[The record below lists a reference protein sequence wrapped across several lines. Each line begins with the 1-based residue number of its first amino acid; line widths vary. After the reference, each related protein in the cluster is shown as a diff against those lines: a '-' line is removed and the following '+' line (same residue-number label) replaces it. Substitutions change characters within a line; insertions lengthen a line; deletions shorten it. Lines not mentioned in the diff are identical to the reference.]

1 MRLILNLSPNRIP
14 VEFNHLHVLAGALH
28 KWLGP
33 NDEHD
38 GLSLY
43 SYSWLQGG
51 RMNGQGLHFPKGARW
66 HISALD
72 GDFLTRSIQGIFRD
86 PGIRWGM
93 RVDQCQIEPAP
104 VFPDGGEIRFLC
116 ASPVFIKRS
125 VPNAA
130 KPDGVEEKHF
140 LYTDPESDRL
150 LTETLQHKLRAA
162 GLSAA
167 GVAVRFDR
175 DYPKAK
181 TQKVMYRE
189 IGNMANYC
197 PVFVR
202 GTAEQL
208 AFAWTVG
215 VGSSTGV
222 GFGAVEWE
230 GGKKKSGALETS
242 LSAVSKTE
250 SK

>member
-1 MRLILNLSPNRIP
+1 MRLLLTLSSNRTP
-14 VEFNHLHVLAGALH
+14 VEFNHLHILAGALH

-33 NDEHD
+33 NEEHD

-51 RMNGQGLHFPKGARW
+51 RANGRGLHFPKGAQW

-72 GDFLTRSIQGIFRD
+72 SDFLSRSIQGIFRD

-93 RVDQCQIEPAP
+93 QVEQCQVVPP
-104 VFPDGGEIRFLC
+104 PQFPDFGEVRFLC
-116 ASPVFIKRS
+116 ASPIFIKRTL
-125 VPNAA
+125 
-130 KPDGVEEKHF
+130 PDGEEKHY

-162 GLSAA
+162 GLPDT
-167 GVAVRFDR
+167 GVSVRFDR

-181 TQKVMYRE
+181 TQKVMYRD
-189 IGNMANYC
+189 IGNMSNYC
-197 PVFVR
+197 PVHVQ

-208 AFAWTVG
+208 AFVWTVG
-215 VGSSTGV
+215 LGNSTGV
-222 GFGAVEWE
+222 GFGGLTTDNQAN
-230 GGKKKSGALETS
+230 K
-242 LSAVSKTE
+242 
-250 SK
+250 

>member
-1 MRLILNLSPNRIP
+1 MRLLLTLSSNRTP
-14 VEFNHLHVLAGALH
+14 VEFNHLHILAGALH

-33 NDEHD
+33 NEEHD

-51 RMNGQGLHFPKGARW
+51 RANGRGLHFPKGAQW

-72 GDFLTRSIQGIFRD
+72 SDFLSRSIQGIFRD

-93 RVDQCQIEPAP
+93 QVEQCQVAP
-104 VFPDGGEIRFLC
+104 PPQFPDFGEVRFLC
-116 ASPVFIKRS
+116 ASPIFIKRTL
-125 VPNAA
+125 
-130 KPDGVEEKHF
+130 PDGEEKHY

-162 GLSAA
+162 GLPDT
-167 GVAVRFDR
+167 GVSVRFDR

-181 TQKVMYRE
+181 TQKVMYRD
-189 IGNMANYC
+189 IGNMSNYC
-197 PVFVR
+197 PVHVQ

-208 AFAWTVG
+208 AFVWTVG
-215 VGSSTGV
+215 LGNSTGV
-222 GFGAVEWE
+222 GFGGLYLADKQNDSTIHYEKRE
-230 GGKKKSGALETS
+230 NR
-242 LSAVSKTE
+242 SKATE
-250 SK
+250 KVD

>member
-1 MRLILNLSPNRIP
+1 MRLLLKLSSNRTP
-14 VEFNHLHVLAGALH
+14 VEFNHLHILAGALH

-33 NDEHD
+33 NEEHD

-43 SYSWLQGG
+43 SFSWLQGG
-51 RMNGQGLHFPKGARW
+51 RANGHGLHFPRGAEW

-72 GDFLTRSIQGIFRD
+72 SEFLVRSIQGIFRD

-93 RVDQCQIEPAP
+93 RVEQCEIVASPA
-104 VFPDGGEIRFLC
+104 FPDGVSEQRFLC
-116 ASPVFIKRS
+116 ASPIFIKRTL
-125 VPNAA
+125 
-130 KPDGVEEKHF
+130 PDGEEKHYLF
-140 LYTDPESDRL
+140 SDPESDRL

-162 GLSAA
+162 GLDDS
-167 GVAVRFDR
+167 GVSVRFGR
-175 DYPKAK
+175 DYPKAR
-181 TQKVMYRE
+181 TQKVMYRQ

-215 VGSSTGV
+215 LGNSTGV
-222 GFGAVEWE
+222 GFGALVTDNQDN
-230 GGKKKSGALETS
+230 KKSDAR
-242 LSAVSKTE
+242 E
-250 SK
+250 SHRSNPGRYG

>member
-1 MRLILNLSPNRIP
+1 MRLLLTLSPNRTL
-14 VEFNHLHVLAGALH
+14 VEFNHLHILAGALH

-43 SYSWLQGG
+43 SWSWLQGG
-51 RMNGQGLHFPKGARW
+51 RANGQGLHFPKGAQW
-66 HISALD
+66 HISAID

-93 RVDQCQIEPAP
+93 QVQECQIVAPP
-104 VFPDGGEIRFLC
+104 VFPDFSEARFLC
-116 ASPVFIKRS
+116 ASPVFVKRTL
-125 VPNAA
+125 
-130 KPDGVEEKHF
+130 PDGEEKHY

-162 GLSAA
+162 GLDDQ
-167 GVAVRFDR
+167 GVSVRFDR
-175 DYPKAK
+175 AYAKAR
-181 TQKVMYRE
+181 TQKVMYRQ

-197 PVFVR
+197 PVFVQ

-215 VGSSTGV
+215 VGNSTGI
-222 GFGAVEWE
+222 GLGALMLDNQEN
-230 GGKKKSGALETS
+230 KKSDTGKPRRS
-242 LSAVSKTE
+242 NPGRYG
-250 SK
+250 